1 MQRKHSK
8 TVRVAALS
16 AALVAGSVALG
27 APAQADPT
35 GDAFLAA
42 LTAAGVGSADPAT
55 AIALGQSVCPMLA
68 EPGQTA
74 ASVASTVADSAGL
87 SLGAANLFAGIAV
100 TFFCP
105 AVVSSIGKGTSPVP
119 LSILG
124 F

>member
-1 MQRKHSK
+1 MQRKHSE

-42 LTAAGVGSADPAT
+42 LTTAGVGSADPAT

-74 ASVASTVADSAGL
+74 ASIASTVADSAGM
-87 SLGAANLFAGIAV
+87 SLGAANLFAGIAD
-100 TFFCP
+100 TFF
-105 AVVSSIGKGTSPVP
+105 
-119 LSILG
+119 
-124 F
+124 